1 MSHSRNFL
9 RMIRAFPDSPL
20 RSKARGSSK
29 SASPRQPRPFP
40 TPQDR
45 VVAAGAVDL
54 HEVLIDHA
62 AGENMAFCACEMQQ
76 NGEKT
81 FFSVFLLFCQR
92 FKKQGS
98 VPFFSFIFRFVKR
111 SQLFICF
118 FEAFS
123 AFSLLSNPQKCFIII
138 KRSAAI
144 SRPVCKNGNPG
155 SSQSVLAARPLCGG
169 LGGFVFFKFYRVIG
183 KRSILLC

>member
-1 MSHSRNFL
+1 MPHRSPAGCAFRCRYDRDLRRRISGRCRRCLRKAAKEVKIVSLPCAVCVVQGFL
-9 RMIRAFPDSPL
+9 
-20 RSKARGSSK
+20 
-29 SASPRQPRPFP
+29 
-40 TPQDR
+40 
-45 VVAAGAVDL
+45 VA
-54 HEVLIDHA
+54 
-62 AGENMAFCACEMQQ
+62 ENMAFCACEMQQ

-123 AFSLLSNPQKCFIII
+123 AFSLLSNPQESFIII

-169 LGGFVFFKFYRVIG
+169 PGGLVFFKFYRVIG

>member
-1 MSHSRNFL
+1 VVQGFL
-9 RMIRAFPDSPL
+9 FA
-20 RSKARGSSK
+20 
-29 SASPRQPRPFP
+29 
-40 TPQDR
+40 
-45 VVAAGAVDL
+45 
-54 HEVLIDHA
+54 
-62 AGENMAFCACEMQQ
+62 ENMAFCACEMQQ

-98 VPFFSFIFRFVKR
+98 VQFFSFIFRFVKR

-155 SSQSVLAARPLCGG
+155 SSQSILAARPLCGG